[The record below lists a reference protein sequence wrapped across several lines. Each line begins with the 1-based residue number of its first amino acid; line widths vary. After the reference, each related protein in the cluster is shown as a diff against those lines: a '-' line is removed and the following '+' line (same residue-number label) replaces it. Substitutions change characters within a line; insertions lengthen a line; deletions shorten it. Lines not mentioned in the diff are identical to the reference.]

1 MGAME
6 DMVDT
11 ALVAMEHT
19 TLATAMVVM
28 ARGLQTLR
36 LMPTMAMEDM
46 VDTVLAAMEPTTLA
60 TDMGAMAKGL
70 LTLRLMPTT
79 VMEAMVDT
87 ALVTPL
93 AMGLATATAVMAK
106 GLLTPRP
113 MPTMAMEDMADT
125 DSAME
130 DMVMVVLDMD
140 MASKHRSQL
149 GCQELPRLMQGTAT
163 TNFVSR
169 KLE

>member
-1 MGAME
+1 M
-6 DMVDT
+6 
-11 ALVAMEHT
+11 
-19 TLATAMVVM
+19 AMVVM

-46 VDTVLAAMEPTTLA
+46 VDTALAAMEPTTLA

-70 LTLRLMPTT
+70 LTLRPMPTTAMEDMVDTVLATPLATVLATDTVVMARGLLTLRLMPT
-79 VMEAMVDT
+79 
-87 ALVTPL
+87 
-93 AMGLATATAVMAK
+93 MG
-106 GLLTPRP
+106 
-113 MPTMAMEDMADT
+113 MEDMADT

-140 MASKHRSQL
+140 MASKQRSQL